1 MEAGWLF
8 KVTPSVSW
16 QHNLVVGLGALLVNR
31 INIRE
36 EELGTEYDLEDT
48 LEPGFI
54 LGSSAWLPLH
64 FCFPDLVWPHSGAAL
79 AWKHAG
85 KGLWEI

>member
-16 QHNLVVGLGALLVNR
+16 QHNLVVGLGALLVTR
-31 INIRE
+31 ISIR
-36 EELGTEYDLEDT
+36 EELGTEQDLEGT
-48 LEPGFI
+48 LEPGFV
-54 LGSSAWLPLH
+54 LGSSVWLPLH
-64 FCFPDLVWPHSGAAL
+64 FCLPDLVRPHSGAAL

-85 KGLWEI
+85 KGVWEI